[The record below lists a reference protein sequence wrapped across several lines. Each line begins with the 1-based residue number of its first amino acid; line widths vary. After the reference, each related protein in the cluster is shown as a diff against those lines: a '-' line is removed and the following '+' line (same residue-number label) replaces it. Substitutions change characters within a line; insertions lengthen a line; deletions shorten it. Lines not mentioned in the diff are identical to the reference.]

1 MSVTVIPD
9 IVNDMISVIVSRA
22 ENETSTSTSRRNIT
36 AEAKLELTDYFNRC
50 NFLSNQTLPRH
61 NSPGHEELDAIIARF
76 GLNRKQAARQLLIWK
91 QSKHKIDGH
100 VFAMSSESIASRIN
114 DRLPLSSEELVRQT
128 IKSMIPSKT
137 KKEERG
143 LFQFS
148 LARSNVKMDVLLRQ
162 LIFLFIC

>member
-1 MSVTVIPD
+1 MSVTVISD

-36 AEAKLELTDYFNRC
+36 AEAKLELADYFNRC
-50 NFLSNQTLPRH
+50 NFPSSQTLPRH

-91 QSKHKIDGH
+91 QSKHTIDSH
-100 VFAMSSESIASRIN
+100 IFAMSAKSIASRIN
-114 DRLPLSSEELVRQT
+114 DRLPLSPEELVRQT

-162 LIFLFIC
+162 LFSFFIC